1 MSDNLKAFMAESAIK
16 YKEVDYIASE
26 RFIDEKGNPIPW
38 KIKILTA
45 TELSKLKAQCKKRV
59 TNPKT
64 QQSYIETDSAKLADL
79 MIENTVIYPNLNNA
93 ELQNS
98 YGAIGAI
105 DLAKKMLIPGEYND
119 LILAVN
125 EENGFESGME
135 AKIKRAKNL

>member
-1 MSDNLKAFMAESAIK
+1 MSDNLKAFMAESAIQ

-26 RFIDEKGNPIPW
+26 RFIDEKNNPIPW
-38 KIKILTA
+38 KLRILTE

-64 QQSYIETDSAKLADL
+64 QQSYIETDSSKLADL
-79 MIENTVIYPNLNNA
+79 MIENSVIYPNLNNA
-93 ELQNS
+93 QLQDS
-98 YGAIGAI
+98 YGAVGAI

-125 EENGFESGME
+125 EANGFNSGMAE
-135 AKIKRAKNL
+135 KIKRAKN

>member
-1 MSDNLKAFMAESAIK
+1 M
-16 YKEVDYIASE
+16 
-26 RFIDEKGNPIPW
+26 
-38 KIKILTA
+38 
-45 TELSKLKAQCKKRV
+45 KAQCKKRV

-79 MIENTVIYPNLNNA
+79 MIENTIIYPNLNNA

-125 EENGFESGME
+125 EANGFESGME

>member
-1 MSDNLKAFMAESAIK
+1 MSDNLKAFMAESAIQ
-16 YKEVDYIASE
+16 YKEVDYVASE
-26 RFIDEKGNPIPW
+26 RFIDEKNNPIPW
-38 KIKILTA
+38 KLRILTE

-64 QQSYIETDSAKLADL
+64 QQSYIETDSSKLADL
-79 MIENTVIYPNLNNA
+79 MIENSVIYPNLNNA

-125 EENGFESGME
+125 EANGFNSGMAE
-135 AKIKRAKNL
+135 KIKRAKN

>member
-93 ELQNS
+93 EL
-98 YGAIGAI
+98 
-105 DLAKKMLIPGEYND
+105 
-119 LILAVN
+119 
-125 EENGFESGME
+125 
-135 AKIKRAKNL
+135 

>member
-125 EENGFESGME
+125 EANGFESGME

>member
-1 MSDNLKAFMAESAIK
+1 MTDNLKAFMAESAIQ

-26 RFIDEKGNPIPW
+26 RFIDEKNNPIPW
-38 KIKILTA
+38 KLRILTE

-64 QQSYIETDSAKLADL
+64 QQSYIETDSSKLADL
-79 MIENTVIYPNLNNA
+79 MIENSVIYPNLNNA
-93 ELQNS
+93 QLQDS
-98 YGAIGAI
+98 YGAVGAI

-125 EENGFESGME
+125 EANGFNSGMAE
-135 AKIKRAKNL
+135 KIKRAKN

>member
-1 MSDNLKAFMAESAIK
+1 MSDNLKAFMAESAIQ

-26 RFIDEKGNPIPW
+26 RFIDEKNNPIPW
-38 KIKILTA
+38 KLRILTE

-64 QQSYIETDSAKLADL
+64 QQSYIETDSSKLADL
-79 MIENTVIYPNLNNA
+79 MIENSVIYPNLNNA
-93 ELQNS
+93 QLQDS
-98 YGAIGAI
+98 YGAVGAI

-125 EENGFESGME
+125 ETNGFNSGMAE
-135 AKIKRAKNL
+135 KIKRAKN

>member
-1 MSDNLKAFMAESAIK
+1 MSDNLKAFMAESAIQ
-16 YKEVDYIASE
+16 YKEVDYVASE
-26 RFIDEKGNPIPW
+26 RFIDEKNNPIPW
-38 KIKILTA
+38 KLRILTE

-64 QQSYIETDSAKLADL
+64 QQSYIETDLAKLSDL

-125 EENGFESGME
+125 ETNGFNSGMAE
-135 AKIKRAKNL
+135 KIKRAKN